1 MITIKYPHLNMR
13 LVGED
18 GNALIIMGRLSRVLR
33 RGGVPKEEID
43 AILEDMTS
51 SDYDHLLR
59 VAMTTVD
66 CDSE

>member
-18 GNALIIMGRLSRVLR
+18 GNAFAIMGRLSRVLR

-43 AILEDMTS
+43 AIIEDMTS
-51 SDYDHLLR
+51 SDYDHLGLHGIC
-59 VAMTTVD
+59 M
-66 CDSE
+66 